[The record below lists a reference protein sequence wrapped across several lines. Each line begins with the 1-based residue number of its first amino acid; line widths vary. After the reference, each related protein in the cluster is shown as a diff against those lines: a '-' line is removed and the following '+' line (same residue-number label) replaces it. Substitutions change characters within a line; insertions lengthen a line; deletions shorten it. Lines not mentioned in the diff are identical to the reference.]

1 MENTYLYANKNFEEI
16 KQKLYAEIQS
26 ALYKKY
32 GENPDPLVLRRVK
45 EEWNFLKKYHSIE
58 TAWEHAPEQQAIVEI
73 AFMHDLTRWLRHN
86 NYPYWNRGTGASS
99 FILYLLDVTF
109 VNPLPAHYHCPI
121 CHQVYWKNDEYKDGF
136 DLPPATK
143 CKHDNTPL
151 IADGHNIPW
160 QSLFR
165 YPTHAFHFDVDTIEV
180 AKENTIL
187 FLEKSW
193 LGKLN
198 PNIELTIPHPQG
210 RPSIIWYDNL
220 TIDCHIKDN
229 HPDFFKTSISN
240 TCRNIALRAWKEI
253 LNFESFDYTPKLPE
267 PYTFADLVYVYG
279 LSCSTGAWDENI
291 NVLIERFDYSPSDL
305 IAFRDDVF
313 HYFIA
318 HHITERKA
326 YVMSDQVRRGF
337 LFHNLPKRLHIAKDK
352 WVLKRIKSFESL
364 FPKAHALEWIFFN
377 LKTKIKDEQNRYAKP
392 YSQQYYSVDIPNAL
406 HALPIAKE
414 DLQKL
419 PQTAGKIVE
428 LFYRILEKYYRNV
441 HMYLEMP
448 KIIISTDMP
457 NEYYGRTSIKAIEHL
472 YYDGA
477 LNNFNVLIEDV
488 RIPELQEAFTMI
500 KALIEKVKSGNYRTT
515 LTKDVEEVIE
525 KLGEVNNI
533 AIATQ
538 NLDVSI
544 AISNQEQKLLEIAN
558 TFDDLRVDIPQL
570 CEYNPAKNC
579 IILYINNIHAHYK
592 NAPIDDEAL
601 KLRAGLDIVLAH
613 ALSTAILFYFMAE
626 TQELR
631 KKYWQNNI
639 NQAKPNMFWAD
650 VKAFG
655 RWLEYTWCKHNLVT
669 NEIYSWQIKNI
680 KEEALQ
686 YSSPYYPYAESANIL
701 LDEGEFMKDIY
712 INGEATAYLKHNIER
727 KDVLYWDEVDYQ

>member
-1 MENTYLYANKNFEEI
+1 MEYTYLYANKNFEEI

-26 ALYKKY
+26 ALHKKY
-32 GENPDPLVLRRVK
+32 GENPNPLVLKRVK
-45 EEWNFLKKYHSIE
+45 EEWKFLCKYHSIE
-58 TAWEHAPEQQAIVEI
+58 DGWKDFPEQQAIVAF
-73 AFMHDLTRWLRHN
+73 AFMHDLGRWLRHN

-109 VNPLPAHYHCPI
+109 VNPLPAHYHCPS
-121 CHQVYWKNDEYKDGF
+121 CHQIYWKNDEYKDGF
-136 DLPPATK
+136 DLPPAAK

-160 QSLFR
+160 QSLFK
-165 YPTHAFHFDVDTIEV
+165 YPTYAFHFDIDTTEN
-180 AKENTIL
+180 AKEHTMRYLKEN
-187 FLEKSW
+187 W

-198 PNIELTIPHPQG
+198 KNIHANIPYPDC
-210 RPSIIWYDNL
+210 RPSILHYGNL
-220 TIDCHIKDN
+220 SIDCHIEKTY
-229 HPDFFKTSISN
+229 PEFFSKPIDSTI
-240 TCRNIALRAWKEI
+240 RKIALRSWIKLLNLEI
-253 LNFESFDYTPKLPE
+253 FPETPELPE
-267 PYTFADLVYVYG
+267 PCTFADLVYCDG
-279 LSCSTGAWDENI
+279 LLHSTDTWDKDAETLLSNFGY
-291 NVLIERFDYSPSDL
+291 RPSDL

-313 HYFIA
+313 QYFTNN
-318 HHITERKA
+318 HIPKRAA
-326 YVMSDQVRRGF
+326 YLMSDQVRRGF

-377 LKTKIKDEQNRYAKP
+377 LKTKIKDEQNRYEKP
-392 YSQQYYSVDIPNAL
+392 YAQKYHSVDIPNTL
-406 HALPIAKE
+406 HALPITKE

-525 KLGEVNNI
+525 KLGEVNDI
-533 AIATQ
+533 AIATK

-558 TFDDLRVDIPQL
+558 AFDDLRVDIPQL

-579 IILYINNIHAHYK
+579 IILYINNIYAHYK
-592 NAPIDDEAL
+592 NAPIDDEVL
-601 KLRAGLDIVLAH
+601 KLRTGLDIVLAH

-650 VKAFG
+650 AKALG
-655 RWLEYTWCKHNLVT
+655 RWLEYTWCKHNLAT

-712 INGEATAYLKHNIER
+712 INGEATAYLKLNIER